1 MLGQIGHYGNQ
12 ETLDIAKTKFN
23 EFIKEPS
30 SLHPDLRAI
39 VYSLVAQNGGEA
51 EYQSLWDLHSK
62 ANLHEERVRILG
74 SLTRFQDKELLDD
87 LLQRSLSDEV
97 RSQDTVLVVVST
109 ANNIGARDLTWE
121 FVKNNWNEFDRRYGK
136 GGFAIMNLVT
146 ITGLF
151 TEIEKVEEVESFFQ
165 ANPAPSAERTIQQS
179 LERIQLNSKWLDQNR
194 DNLDEWFNK

>member
-1 MLGQIGHYGNQ
+1 M
-12 ETLDIAKTKFN
+12 
-23 EFIKEPS
+23 
-30 SLHPDLRAI
+30 
-39 VYSLVAQNGGEA
+39 AQNGAEA
-51 EYQSLWDLHSK
+51 EYQTLWDLHAK

-74 SLTRFQDKELLDD
+74 SLTRFQDKELLND

-151 TEIEKVEEVESFFQ
+151 TEIEKVEEVQSFFQ
-165 ANPAPSAERTIQQS
+165 TNPAPSAERTIQQS

-194 DNLDEWFNK
+194 DNLDRWFNK

>member
-1 MLGQIGHYGNQ
+1 M
-12 ETLDIAKTKFN
+12 
-23 EFIKEPS
+23 
-30 SLHPDLRAI
+30 
-39 VYSLVAQNGGEA
+39 AQNGGEA
-51 EYQSLWDLHSK
+51 EYQTLWDLHAI
-62 ANLHEERVRILG
+62 ANLHEERLRILG
-74 SLTRFQDKELLDD
+74 SLTRFQDKELLND

-151 TEIEKVEEVESFFQ
+151 TEIEKVEEVQSFFQ
-165 ANPAPSAERTIQQS
+165 TNPAPSAERTIQQS

-194 DNLDEWFNK
+194 DNLDRWFNK